1 VVQSA
6 AMLPARRA
14 PGFAVFEP
22 GFLRAE
28 MSQAGAR
35 SLYMNDDVA
44 GQDRQRRCA
53 ALCEPLRADLFRF
66 AFWLS
71 RDQAPAASL
80 VAGVLV
86 AATLW
91 ISWPPPTLAAEV
103 IGHALHEPAAW
114 TMDRELAPE
123 AVAEV
128 LDPSRCSR
136 PLCCPHR
143 MAASRWSGA
152 T

>member
-1 VVQSA
+1 MVQSA

-28 MSQAGAR
+28 ISQAGAR

-71 RDQAPAASL
+71 RDQALAASP

-91 ISWPPPTLAAEV
+91 ISWPAPVLAAEV

-128 LDPSRCSR
+128 LDPSRGSR

>member
-1 VVQSA
+1 MVQSA

-28 MSQAGAR
+28 ISQAGAR

-44 GQDRQRRCA
+44 GQDRQRRCV
-53 ALCEPLRADLFRF
+53 ALCEPLGADLFRF

-71 RDQAPAASL
+71 RDQA
-80 VAGVLV
+80 
-86 AATLW
+86 
-91 ISWPPPTLAAEV
+91 LAAEV